1 MPVRPLPDCISLL
14 APQTDLSGLSP
25 IHLCAILIER
35 GGVSCG
41 RAYIRSAY
49 AFMQHRNIHPY
60 PTDQDLY
67 TALSQRDEQAYQY
80 LYTEAFPSFRYWMLN
95 NSASEMDAEDAFQ
108 KGMLSFLLNI
118 ETGKYQFQP
127 GTRVTT
133 VVFEYCKRVWLTEL
147 KSARLRMRG
156 AMPEVVDIADS
167 ADIVD
172 DLERLDIV
180 RTVRMSLEQLKE
192 DCRQLM
198 EWFYVDELSLRE
210 ISERLGMKESS
221 ARSKRYSC
229 AEKLKAFYQQAAYKQ
244 GL

>member
-1 MPVRPLPDCISLL
+1 MLPQNVL
-14 APQTDLSGLSP
+14 
-25 IHLCAILIER
+25 
-35 GGVSCG
+35 
-41 RAYIRSAY
+41 
-49 AFMQHRNIHPY
+49 PY

-67 TALSQRDEQAYQY
+67 QALSQRDERAYAY
-80 LYTEAFPSFRYWMLN
+80 LYAESYPSFRYWMLH

-108 KGMLSFLLNI
+108 KGMLSFLLNV

-133 VVFEYCKRVWLTEL
+133 VVFDYCKRVWLTEL

-156 AMPEVVDIADS
+156 AMPDVLNTADT
-167 ADIVD
+167 ADIIE

-180 RTVRMSLEQLKE
+180 NLVRTSLGQLKG
-192 DCRQLM
+192 DCRQLI
-198 EWFYVDELSLRE
+198 EWFYVDELSLRD
-210 ISERLGMKESS
+210 IAERMGIKESS

-229 AEKLKAFYQQAAYKQ
+229 AEKLKALYQQNAHKQ

>member
-1 MPVRPLPDCISLL
+1 MLPQNVL
-14 APQTDLSGLSP
+14 
-25 IHLCAILIER
+25 
-35 GGVSCG
+35 
-41 RAYIRSAY
+41 
-49 AFMQHRNIHPY
+49 PY

-67 TALSQRDEQAYQY
+67 HALSQRDERAYAY
-80 LYTEAFPSFRYWMLN
+80 LYAESFPSFRYWMLN

-108 KGMLSFLLNI
+108 KGMLSFLLNV

-156 AMPEVVDIADS
+156 AMPDVVNTADTVDI
-167 ADIVD
+167 IE

-180 RTVRMSLEQLKE
+180 SLVRASLGQLKG
-192 DCRQLM
+192 DCRQLI
-198 EWFYVDELSLRE
+198 EWFYVDELSLRD
-210 ISERLGMKESS
+210 IAERMGMKESS
-221 ARSKRYSC
+221 ARSKRYTC
-229 AEKLKAFYQQAAYKQ
+229 AEKLKALYQENAHKK

>member
-1 MPVRPLPDCISLL
+1 MLPQNVL
-14 APQTDLSGLSP
+14 
-25 IHLCAILIER
+25 
-35 GGVSCG
+35 
-41 RAYIRSAY
+41 
-49 AFMQHRNIHPY
+49 PY

-67 TALSQRDEQAYQY
+67 RALSQRDERAYSY
-80 LYTEAFPSFRYWMLN
+80 LYTESFPSFRYWMLN

-108 KGMLSFLLNI
+108 KGMLSFLLNV
-118 ETGKYQFQP
+118 ETGRYQFQP

-156 AMPEVVDIADS
+156 AMPDVVDTADT
-167 ADIVD
+167 ADVVE

-180 RTVRMSLEQLKE
+180 SLVRASLGQLKG
-192 DCRQLM
+192 DCRQLI
-198 EWFYVDELSLRE
+198 EWFYVDDLSLRD
-210 ISERLGMKESS
+210 IAERMGMKESS

-229 AEKLKAFYQQAAYKQ
+229 AEKLKAIYQENAHKQ